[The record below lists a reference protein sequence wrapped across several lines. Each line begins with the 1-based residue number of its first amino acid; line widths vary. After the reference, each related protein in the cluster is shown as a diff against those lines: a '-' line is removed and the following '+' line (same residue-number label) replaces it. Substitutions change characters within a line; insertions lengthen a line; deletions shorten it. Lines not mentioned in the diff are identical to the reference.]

1 MRLLHGSI
9 VASGYC
15 AVAAISPSSSQRKTP
30 DGIDDRSG
38 VRYEKKRSEAIMA
51 TVNTT
56 RVSSFGLADR
66 FATFVASYKTA
77 AAKRRLYA
85 TTVSELNGLTDRELS
100 DLGIARIMIRDLA
113 RSAAYGN

>member
-15 AVAAISPSSSQRKTP
+15 ASAALGPSSLQRKTP

-38 VRYEKKRSEAIMA
+38 VRYDKKRSEAIMA

-66 FATFVASYKTA
+66 IAAFVASTKAA
-77 AAKRRLYA
+77 AAKRRVYA
-85 TTVSELNGLTDRELS
+85 TTVTELNGLTDRELS
-100 DLGIARIMIRDLA
+100 DLGIARIMIQDLA
-113 RSAAYGN
+113 RTAAYGK